1 MMSVETDFDAATAA
15 QLRDELER
23 FGHLCRYDPALR
35 KIVYRCK
42 TDALHVY
49 MTLQVEEMERHK
61 WIESE
66 KACCDLRDGSLAEW
80 VARHSAA
87 FSRQWKKTHT
97 FVPAG
102 QTRPPGKPARAV

>member
-1 MMSVETDFDAATAA
+1 MMSVEMDFDAATAA
-15 QLRDELER
+15 WLRNELER

-35 KIVYRCK
+35 KVIYRCEA
-42 TDALHVY
+42 DALHVY

-66 KACCDLRDGSLAEW
+66 KAHHDLRDRSLADW

-87 FSRQWKKTHT
+87 FSKQWKRTHV

-102 QTRPPGKPARAV
+102 QGQPAHAA

>member
-15 QLRDELER
+15 WLRNELER

-35 KIVYRCK
+35 KIVYRCEA
-42 TDALHVY
+42 DALHVY

-66 KACCDLRDGSLAEW
+66 KARRDLRDPSLADW

-87 FSRQWKKTHT
+87 FSMQWKKTHV
-97 FVPAG
+97 FVRSGKA
-102 QTRPPGKPARAV
+102 RPSGKPASVA